1 MAPATR
7 RKRPADADADPAPV
21 PAKQARKTRGQTAI
35 EAKAES
41 ESIGDAD
48 HDQTSEPE
56 VKKPAARKG
65 RSKATAKAEPVDDE
79 EADVAEPTKAKAA
92 PKKGRSKAKADP
104 TKDEQADEAESEKT
118 KTVAPKKGR
127 GKSKVKEEPAEDENA
142 DDAEATKPAPKKGR
156 GKAKVKEELAE
167 DEQADDVKPKKETK
181 AATTTDFKEAQVAKA
196 GTSHIPLDD
205 GCHLTSYHVYVD
217 PNDQLIYDASLNQTN
232 AGHNNNKF
240 YRVQV
245 SSVPLRSCWIRL
257 LTLYDSCS
265 RMEPTTRPGLA
276 GDASESGGRAQC
288 LEVVLS
294 MMLSGTSR
302 RSSKTNQ
309 V

>member
-7 RKRPADADADPAPV
+7 RKRPVDADADPAPV

-56 VKKPAARKG
+56 VKKTAPRKG
-65 RSKATAKAEPVDDE
+65 RSKAAAKAEPIDDE
-79 EADVAEPTKAKAA
+79 EADVAESTKAKAA

-104 TKDEQADEAESEKT
+104 AKDDQADEAESEKT
-118 KTVAPKKGR
+118 KTAPKKGR
-127 GKSKVKEEPAEDENA
+127 GKSKVKEEPAEDEDA

-156 GKAKVKEELAE
+156 GKAKVKEEPAE

-232 AGHNNNKF
+232 AGNNNNKF

-245 SSVPLRSCWIRL
+245 SCVPLRLCSIRL
-257 LTLYDSCS
+257 LTFHDSFLK
-265 RMEPTTRPGLA
+265 MEPTTRPGLA
-276 GDASESGGRAQC
+276 GVVLASAGRAQC
-288 LEVVLS
+288 LEAVRS
-294 MMLSGTSR
+294 TMLSRTSR
-302 RSSKTNQ
+302 RSSKTSQ